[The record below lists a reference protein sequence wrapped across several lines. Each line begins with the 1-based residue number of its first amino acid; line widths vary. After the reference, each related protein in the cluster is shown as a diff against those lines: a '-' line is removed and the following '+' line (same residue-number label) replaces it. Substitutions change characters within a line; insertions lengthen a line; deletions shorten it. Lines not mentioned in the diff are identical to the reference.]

1 MSWHYLQGQEE
12 ASWAGT
18 CLDGAPSALSSMI
31 PTHEASSSPVNATD
45 AFHDSRCGMTCE
57 PSTGSHGEATLT
69 SSQEDSHARTSPPQ
83 GRVPELMAS
92 DPGSGGRWR
101 ELWAKYDRVASGW
114 KTHRCLWTED
124 LPWSSVTLPKWGMMQ
139 GGVLWE
145 RTTPEPR
152 TSGTGVGFWRTPGA
166 TEANGGGQA
175 GTTRLE
181 QGHAMRLRDQVKDPT
196 MWPTPRAGNPGSRP
210 NGNGGKILAEEV
222 EIAEGLREVGTQR
235 FPTPTASMA
244 TMQDMEQARFAWNGG
259 KRPDYAMFPTP
270 CATEA
275 RQGFQ
280 DRSRG
285 KKGSQESLST
295 FIQVSPAREAG
306 GSLNPNW
313 VEWLMGW
320 PLGWTSTE
328 PMPEST
334 WAAWQ
339 QAFQSD
345 PIASGASGTDRFR
358 LPL

>member
-1 MSWHYLQGQEE
+1 MSWHFLQGQEE

-18 CLDGAPSALSSMI
+18 SLDGAPSALLNLM
-31 PTHEASSSPVNATD
+31 PTPEASSSPDNATD
-45 AFHDSRCGMTCE
+45 ACRDSQCGTTSE
-57 PSTGSHGEATLT
+57 PSTASRGEDALT
-69 SSQEDSHARTSPPQ
+69 SCPEDSHAKTSAPLE
-83 GRVPELMAS
+83 RAPESTAS
-92 DPGSGGRWR
+92 DPGCGVKWR
-101 ELWAKYDRVASGW
+101 ELSARYDRATCGW

-124 LPWSSVTLPKWGMMQ
+124 LPWSSVTLPKWGMMLD
-139 GGVLWE
+139 GVLWE
-145 RTTPEPR
+145 RITPEPH
-152 TSGTGVGFWRTPGA
+152 TSETGAGCWPTPRC
-166 TEANGGGQA
+166 QM
-175 GTTRLE
+175 TRPV
-181 QGHAMRLRDQVKDPT
+181 ALRDGGNRGNLEEVVAER

-210 NGNGGKILAEEV
+210 NGKGGKILAEEV
-222 EIAEGLREVGTQR
+222 EIAEGLRGRV
-235 FPTPTASMA
+235 
-244 TMQDMEQARFAWNGG
+244 
-259 KRPDYAMFPTP
+259 FPTP

-295 FIQVSPAREAG
+295 VIQGAPAREAG

-328 PMPEST
+328 PMPELT

-339 QAFQSD
+339 RAFRSE
-345 PIASGASGTDRFR
+345 PIASVASGMGRFR

>member
-1 MSWHYLQGQEE
+1 MSWHFLQGQEE
-12 ASWAGT
+12 ASWEGT

-31 PTHEASSSPVNATD
+31 PTPEACFSPGNATD
-45 AFHDSRCGMTCE
+45 ACRDSQSGMTSE
-57 PSTGSHGEATLT
+57 PSTASRGEDTLT
-69 SSQEDSHARTSPPQ
+69 SSQGASHAKTSAPLE
-83 GRVPELMAS
+83 RAPESTAS
-92 DPGSGGRWR
+92 DPGCGVKWR
-101 ELWAKYDRVASGW
+101 ESSARYDRATCGW

-124 LPWSSVTLPKWGMMQ
+124 LPWSSVTLPRWGMMQ

-145 RTTPEPR
+145 RTMPVLR
-152 TSGTGVGFWRTPGA
+152 TSGTGAGFWRTPGA

-181 QGHAMRLRDQVKDPT
+181 QGHAMRLRDQVKDQT
-196 MWPTPRAGNPGSRP
+196 MWPTPTAFDSTTCTKGEQAVHKDKNRRAMG
-210 NGNGGKILAEEV
+210 GNGGPSRN
-222 EIAEGLREVGTQR
+222 LREAV
-235 FPTPTASMA
+235 ML
-244 TMQDMEQARFAWNGG
+244 
-259 KRPDYAMFPTP
+259 PTP

-295 FIQVSPAREAG
+295 VIQGAPAREAG

-339 QAFQSD
+339 QAFRSEA
-345 PIASGASGTDRFR
+345 IASGASETDRFR